1 MKIGIMG
8 GTFNPIHLGHLLIAE
23 NAYDEY
29 GLDEVIFMPAGIPPH
44 KREGVLDKEHRCS
57 MILEAIKDI
66 PYFSLDRRE
75 VDSEDVSYT
84 YITLSKLKEEHPEN
98 TYYFIMGADSLDF
111 FINWMRT
118 DIILEKAIILA
129 AVRDN
134 MDMDKMN
141 KDKISIL
148 LKYPYGKIEFLS
160 TPEFNV
166 SSNDI
171 RKRVLNK
178 QSIKYLVCDSV
189 REYIYDNA
197 LYED

>member
-1 MKIGIMG
+1 
-8 GTFNPIHLGHLLIAE
+8 
-23 NAYDEY
+23 
-29 GLDEVIFMPAGIPPH
+29 
-44 KREGVLDKEHRCS
+44 

-75 VDSEDVSYT
+75 VDSEDISYT

-98 TYYFIMGADSLDF
+98 TYYFIMGADSLDY